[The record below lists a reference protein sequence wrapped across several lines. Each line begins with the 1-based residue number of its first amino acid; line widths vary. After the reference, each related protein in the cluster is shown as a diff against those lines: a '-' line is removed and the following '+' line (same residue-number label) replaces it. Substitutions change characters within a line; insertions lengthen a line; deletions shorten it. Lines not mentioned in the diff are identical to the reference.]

1 MLTLVSNERVPL
13 SDAMRMVFEINS
25 LKNATP
31 ATVSRAGIL
40 FINES
45 DVGWRPLVMS
55 WVQARADQLEKT
67 YLPQLFDKYITG
79 LVEMT
84 RKGYKEVTPIRL
96 INKVK
101 TVAKRGIH
109 SHALEAGNKVAEM
122 RVFIA
127 LYRVSIAWLCAAF
140 GHLAPPSP
148 FASLS
153 PLLCLAYSGDDDHL
167 HPGGPDRDP
176 APRQEDARHVR
187 HPLQPSHYMH
197 KSSFSLRCRIYS
209 LSCTHAAGASS
220 FHKRLSL
227 SLK

>member
-1 MLTLVSNERVPL
+1 MALPPDLISPSLPIPLPSQVLTLVSNERVPL

-67 YLPQLFDKYITG
+67 YLPQLFDKYVTG

-96 INKVK
+96 INKVRQGQEK
-101 TVAKRGIH
+101 TI
-109 SHALEAGNKVAEM
+109 GNWDSYVHNYLQ
-122 RVFIA
+122 I
-127 LYRVSIAWLCAAF
+127 LY
-140 GHLAPPSP
+140 
-148 FASLS
+148 
-153 PLLCLAYSGDDDHL
+153 
-167 HPGGPDRDP
+167 
-176 APRQEDARHVR
+176 
-187 HPLQPSHYMH
+187 
-197 KSSFSLRCRIYS
+197 
-209 LSCTHAAGASS
+209 T
-220 FHKRLSL
+220 
-227 SLK
+227 